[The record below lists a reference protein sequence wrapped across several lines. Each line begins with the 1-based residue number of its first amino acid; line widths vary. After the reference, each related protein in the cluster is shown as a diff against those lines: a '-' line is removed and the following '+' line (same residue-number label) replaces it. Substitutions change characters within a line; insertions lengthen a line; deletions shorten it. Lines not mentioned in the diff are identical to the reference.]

1 MIDNDRFVN
10 PYTFVPL
17 PKGRAKRSDC
27 TIAAE
32 PVFSGEIK
40 CRLSAK
46 TQIAVPDILKNPL
59 PDEDKRTEP
68 KEYDFFT
75 LDGKAAIP
83 GSGIRGVIRSVF
95 EVLTDSCM
103 HLNDKDDDYFHTR
116 VNKENPGIITY
127 DPKERVYKL
136 YKAERFRDKTKTEHK
151 TGDIVYFNSK
161 PGEDKACDL
170 IDFYRE
176 RQGDDDIPGV
186 YLRVNT
192 FVSKDKNGKVTKS
205 NPSVFRA
212 IDKGKIINDVYIDLL
227 EENVRMWMSDKSVNM
242 LTNDK
247 NDRQGYKE
255 AYKGAITAMKTAG
268 GMLPVWYWKD
278 KTTGYYYLAPSQ
290 YSRAVFRNKP
300 HDIVL
305 NAKMQA
311 CTSQNECCAACA
323 LFGFIADENGDSQ
336 SLASHVRFT
345 DAICEQADCFDGSYL
360 LPVLSTP
367 RLSSFEFYLSGNE
380 KNSLGPDSENVTI
393 AGRKFYWHAPQ
404 NVITKDDD
412 FAEEHPKMAARMQ
425 LVKKGSEFAFSVF
438 YDRITEDQL
447 KKLVFALN
455 LGENYAGSVRCH
467 KIGHGKPVGLGSVKI
482 TVDRITRRSF
492 ENGAYSVN
500 DITEDIVSAANTEM
514 FRQTAEFKAFI
525 TKVVNLNYVA
535 KRTVDYPRE
544 TAGGEIFKWFAH
556 NRDGLRST
564 GYIKQINHLPR
575 ITDDDQTLPRNPK
588 SNQKRR
594 NNTDRGS
601 GGRNSG
607 SGYRNNIR

>member
-116 VNKENPGIITY
+116 VNKEKPGIITY
-127 DPKERVYKL
+127 DPKENVYKL
-136 YKAERFRDKTKTEHK
+136 YEAERFRDKTETEHK

-161 PGEDKACDL
+161 PGEGKACDL

-176 RQGDDDIPGV
+176 RRGDDDIPGV

-192 FVSKDKNGKVTKS
+192 FNSKDRNGNPTKS

-212 IDKGKIINDVYIDLL
+212 IDNGEAIDDAYIDCLKQNVKMYQGIHQ
-227 EENVRMWMSDKSVNM
+227 EEYSNLIDEMKS
-242 LTNDK
+242 K
-247 NDRQGYKE
+247 GRQ
-255 AYKGAITAMKTAG
+255 
-268 GMLPVWYWKD
+268 LPVWYWQDTSTERKD
-278 KTTGYYYLAPSQ
+278 YYLAPSQ

-311 CTSQNECCAACA
+311 CTSQKECCAACA
-323 LFGFIADENGDSQ
+323 LFGFIAGENGNSQ
-336 SLASHVRFT
+336 SRASHVRFT
-345 DAICEQADCFDGSYL
+345 DAICGQADCFDGSYL

-367 RLSSFEFYLSGNE
+367 RLSSFEFYLAGNE

-467 KIGHGKPVGLGSVKI
+467 KIGHGKPAGLGSVKI
-482 TVDRITRRSF
+482 IVDRITRRSF

-607 SGYRNNIR
+607 SGYYNNTR